1 MVAAK
6 KGASRGASDAAPPDS
21 GSKASSV
28 LKKKKSDMSSGL
40 PWWVWL
46 VGIVALIAVLGQV
59 FSGGDSAPA
68 RTKVKKGGKKGGK
81 KAEKGST
88 QAYLTLALRL
98 QEMTSVS
105 TALKA
110 ANQLDGEAAK
120 TLDDELNDI
129 EKEIGDMEGSI
140 ARDLRSMVTVIR
152 GTLYQQS
159 HNLTDEQVE
168 KMNNSFTYAN
178 PRYWD
183 EYYKKLEE
191 GERFDWYLSWNTAI
205 KDVPFAPMDSGTPQ
219 SASKVG
225 DIVGAYIKKE
235 SKILMLGCGNSDMS
249 ELMYKDGFEQIVN
262 IDISEQLMQGLRD
275 KQEAAMPKM
284 QWLYMNASAMTFD
297 TGSFDVTVDKGT
309 LDAMEQNRDLVL
321 GAVREA
327 HRTLRSGGL
336 FISVTFNPASVRI
349 DAQLQKDVRWSSCHT
364 HPISKKAVPSGTD
377 KNTDFFVH
385 ACVKP

>member
-1 MVAAK
+1 
-6 KGASRGASDAAPPDS
+6 
-21 GSKASSV
+21 
-28 LKKKKSDMSSGL
+28 
-40 PWWVWL
+40 
-46 VGIVALIAVLGQV
+46 
-59 FSGGDSAPA
+59 
-68 RTKVKKGGKKGGK
+68 
-81 KAEKGST
+81 
-88 QAYLTLALRL
+88 
-98 QEMTSVS
+98 MTTVS

-205 KDVPFAPMDSGTPQ
+205 KDVPFAPMDSGAPR

-249 ELMYKDGFEQIVN
+249 ELMYKDGFEEIVN

-297 TGSFDVTVDKGT
+297 TSSFDVTVDKGT
-309 LDAMEQNRDLVL
+309 LDAMEQNRELVL